1 LTFFLR
7 RWMSAGH
14 AGAGMPKRNLN
25 HGGADLAPPGMNADA
40 AKDPATLRGGHGFDL
55 PASRR

>member
-1 LTFFLR
+1 LTFFLW

-25 HGGADLAPPGMNADA
+25 HGGADLAARTALDG
-40 AKDPATLRGGHGFDL
+40 LRQ
-55 PASRR
+55 